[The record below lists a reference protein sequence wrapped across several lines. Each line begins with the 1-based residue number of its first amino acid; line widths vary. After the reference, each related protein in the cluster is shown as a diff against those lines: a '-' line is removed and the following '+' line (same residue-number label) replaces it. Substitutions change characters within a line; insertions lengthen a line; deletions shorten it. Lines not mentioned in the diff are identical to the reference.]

1 MTAADDGVPS
11 LIRESGS
18 RGVGRLKTRR
28 GRRQDKR
35 TGTFQ
40 VHVVDGVGEYPGPR
54 PEPRAYLAQ
63 LASRFSG
70 LAGTFCVGR
79 HDGG

>member
-1 MTAADDGVPS
+1 MIAADDGVPH
-11 LIRESGS
+11 LIKESGL
-18 RGVGRLKTRR
+18 RGVGRPETRR

-40 VHVVDGVGEYPGPR
+40 VHVVDGVGECPGPGLER
-54 PEPRAYLAQ
+54 RAYLAQ
-63 LASRFSG
+63 LAFGFSG

-79 HDGG
+79 NNGG